1 MLVFLNT
8 TAPGDHPGVKL
19 KEGER
24 MMFDVNI
31 LLISDEQVPVN
42 NVKNISLTSSRMI
55 LVDDDGV
62 QTVFPP
68 GTINTMVMFNKNALA
83 VGGMNNESME

>member
-1 MLVFLNT
+1 MI
-8 TAPGDHPGVKL
+8 KI
-19 KEGER
+19 
-24 MMFDVNI
+24 FDVNI

-55 LVDDDGV
+55 LVDDEGV
-62 QTVFPP
+62 QTVFSP

-83 VGGMNNESME
+83 VRGMNNESME